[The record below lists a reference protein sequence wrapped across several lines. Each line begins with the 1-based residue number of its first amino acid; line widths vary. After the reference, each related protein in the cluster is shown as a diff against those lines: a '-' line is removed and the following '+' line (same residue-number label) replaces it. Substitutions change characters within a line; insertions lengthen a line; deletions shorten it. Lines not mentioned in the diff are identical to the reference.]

1 MYQDSGLTIGEKYTY
16 KVVATKIIND
26 EFQYGKFDYAGVSG
40 TALMDAPKML
50 AVEQCEEGVKI
61 SWEAVD
67 GADGYEV
74 RKRLPAKSWI
84 TVDKVDGVNSLVD
97 NQVIEGLCYEYT
109 VRAYTYDEIM
119 DQYTYG
125 SYDKEYLLWLQ
136 EPETPNI
143 DYEVENDSV
152 AISWDRIEGIGGYS
166 IQRQI
171 TGTDDWEELRDN
183 ISADATEYV
192 DKSIEKGN
200 IYKYKVIAYI
210 KNNDKRYEYESNLIT
225 VNV

>member
-1 MYQDSGLTIGEKYTY
+1 MKFKFKVEGLDCANCTAKAER
-16 KVVATKIIND
+16 
-26 EFQYGKFDYAGVSG
+26 GVS
-40 TALMDAPKML
+40 A
-50 AVEQCEEGVKI
+50 I
-61 SWEAVD
+61 
-67 GADGYEV
+67 
-74 RKRLPAKSWI
+74 
-84 TVDKVDGVNSLVD
+84 DGVESASISFMTLKMIMEFD
-97 NQVIEGLCYEYT
+97 ES
-109 VRAYTYDEIM
+109 RYDEIM

-225 VNV
+225 VNF